1 MVIGKICI
9 AYIFQNVFLFT
20 LQVWKYYM
28 YYVLEFFC
36 WTVSNLTLIMFF
48 FFFNSFK
55 QIIQHNLCVY
65 LSSVSKV
72 TLILLQRTAVDT
84 LDSHPAT
91 ATSSLVSQRLNYVLL
106 RVCVLHLQA
115 EHWWKTHTHI
125 FFINIHSS
133 HQIICRVKSAYV
145 LRFVKE
151 VLKADV

>member
-1 MVIGKICI
+1 MYCIHLPKCVSFHSSGMKI
-9 AYIFQNVFLFT
+9 L
-20 LQVWKYYM
+20 
-28 YYVLEFFC
+28 YVLCFGIFLLNC
-36 WTVSNLTLIMFF
+36 VKSHINYVF

-91 ATSSLVSQRLNYVLL
+91 ATSSLVSQRLNYVLQ

-115 EHWWKTHTHI
+115 EH
-125 FFINIHSS
+125 
-133 HQIICRVKSAYV
+133 
-145 LRFVKE
+145 
-151 VLKADV
+151 